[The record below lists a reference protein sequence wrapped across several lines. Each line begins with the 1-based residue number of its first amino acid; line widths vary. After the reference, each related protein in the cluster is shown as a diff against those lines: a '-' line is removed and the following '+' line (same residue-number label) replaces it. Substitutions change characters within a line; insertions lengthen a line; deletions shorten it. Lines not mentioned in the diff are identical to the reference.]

1 MVFILFIFQRKHFI
15 HLVTVIDTK
24 SPSQSKQF
32 SLSLMYSEQ
41 WYWKWNEEFVVQELS
56 PPQRYYIDATSVVFG
71 FILEKQNKKER
82 KSNTITNS
90 IPWWIAFIFMN
101 FILTL
106 INTINKNFLLRSALF
121 PFFTVFIWFSKIYN
135 GLTLLLIKVDF
146 FSIWVHVKL
155 MFLFSNWTKHQVFW
169 TTLLLNIDVSY
180 YTLN

>member
-1 MVFILFIFQRKHFI
+1 
-15 HLVTVIDTK
+15 
-24 SPSQSKQF
+24 
-32 SLSLMYSEQ
+32 
-41 WYWKWNEEFVVQELS
+41 
-56 PPQRYYIDATSVVFG
+56 
-71 FILEKQNKKER
+71 
-82 KSNTITNS
+82 
-90 IPWWIAFIFMN
+90 MN

-169 TTLLLNIDVSY
+169 TTLLLNIDVGY
-180 YTLN
+180 YTVNQTSGTFISLIKVLCYSHVVISPCNLLLFCFNGRDFISLFFLVMVLFKIHFATLCLCFSFGLLCLELA